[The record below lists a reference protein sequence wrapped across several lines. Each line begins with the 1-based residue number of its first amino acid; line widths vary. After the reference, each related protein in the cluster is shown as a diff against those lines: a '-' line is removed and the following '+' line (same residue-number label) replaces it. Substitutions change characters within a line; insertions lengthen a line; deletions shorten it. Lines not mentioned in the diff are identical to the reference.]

1 MRTNYL
7 YPYGGGSAASF
18 RGYARAY
25 PAELGQAVPVEI
37 PGRGRRHDE
46 LHPQS
51 IAECATRMLSEIE
64 TSGDYILHGH
74 CMGALIAFETVKQIK
89 ARGAQLP
96 GLLVVSGRNAP
107 HHTNSWLLQ
116 VSAMDDRE
124 LFSHL
129 QGMGGIPKGLSFAMA
144 QSALAA
150 IRQDQA
156 MFSGYCPGPAR
167 IDIPILALAGRDDGM
182 TNPDGL
188 ADWQGYTTAGST
200 LDWFDGGHYFLLD
213 QASAIATAIDTCCA
227 ALPLGAKVAGA
238 S

>member
-1 MRTNYL
+1 
-7 YPYGGGSAASF
+7 
-18 RGYARAY
+18 
-25 PAELGQAVPVEI
+25 
-37 PGRGRRHDE
+37 
-46 LHPQS
+46 
-51 IAECATRMLSEIE
+51 
-64 TSGDYILHGH
+64 
-74 CMGALIAFETVKQIK
+74 
-89 ARGAQLP
+89 
-96 GLLVVSGRNAP
+96 
-107 HHTNSWLLQ
+107 
-116 VSAMDDRE
+116 MDDRE